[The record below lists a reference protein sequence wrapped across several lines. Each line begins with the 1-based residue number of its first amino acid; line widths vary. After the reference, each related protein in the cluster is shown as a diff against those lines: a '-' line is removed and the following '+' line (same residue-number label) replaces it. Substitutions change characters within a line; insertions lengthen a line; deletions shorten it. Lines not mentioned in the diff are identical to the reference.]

1 MCSTS
6 AEPRS
11 SVLSASEPFMMKP
24 STARAVGDVGDVT
37 FFEAAEEEEASED
50 GGLALRPS
58 IATWC
63 NNTSP
68 EPSRRCVGTVLE
80 RERVF
85 SAEPT

>member
-1 MCSTS
+1 
-6 AEPRS
+6 
-11 SVLSASEPFMMKP
+11 MKP
-24 STARAVGDVGDVT
+24 STARAVGDVGEVT
-37 FFEAAEEEEASED
+37 FFDAAVEEEEASEED
-50 GGLALRPS
+50 GFTLRPS

-68 EPSRRCVGTVLE
+68 EPSRRCVGTVVE